1 MYKIIAD
8 FGDYQVID
16 ERIQTFNTERE
27 PRTVWNEDYN
37 WRGKEVITL
46 SFWDMFWNAATV
58 TGMLIMIITF
68 IVSMVIFHM

>member
-27 PRTVWNEDYN
+27 PRTVMYEL
-37 WRGKEVITL
+37 GFVMAL
-46 SFWDMFWNAATV
+46 V
-58 TGMLIMIITF
+58 F
-68 IVSMVIFHM
+68 IVSFILIIGCN